1 MNIIKTINNSEY
13 KFILAS
19 NSPRRKELL
28 KMIGIE
34 FEVFPANIDENI
46 SEYNDF
52 GDYVSKL
59 SKMKANHIKNIFIE
73 KQQNGKYLILAADTI
88 VVINNVVLN
97 KPEDADDAFKM
108 LSLLSNDT
116 HQVYTGF
123 CLIDLVIGRD
133 DYKKSNN
140 SNNSYENIISN
151 FEVTDVSFRQLSDEE
166 IYDYIETGSP
176 MDKAGA
182 YGIQE
187 DLGAVFVNKIVGDY
201 YNVVGLP
208 LQKVFVNL
216 QKLFTPKSNN

>member
-34 FEVFPANIDENI
+34 FEVLPADIDENI
-46 SEYNDF
+46 REYNDF

-59 SKMKANHIKNIFIE
+59 SKMKANHIKNIFID

-97 KPEDADDAFKM
+97 KPIDADDAFKM
-108 LSLLSNDT
+108 LSLLSDNT

-123 CLIDLVIGRD
+123 CLIDLVVGD
-133 DYKKSNN
+133 DN
-140 SNNSYENIISN
+140 SINSLNQTENIISN
-151 FEVTDVSFRQLSDEE
+151 YEVTDVSFRRLSDEE
-166 IYDYIETGSP
+166 INDYIETGSP

-208 LQKVFVNL
+208 LQKVFVTL
-216 QKLFTPKSNN
+216 QNLFTPKLNN

>member
-1 MNIIKTINNSEY
+1 MNIIKKINSSDY

-28 KMIGIE
+28 KMIGLE
-34 FEVFPANIDENI
+34 FEVVPANIDENI
-46 SEYNDF
+46 TNYSDF
-52 GDYVSKL
+52 GDYVCKL
-59 SKMKANHIKNIFIE
+59 SNMKANHIKNIFIDKKLE
-73 KQQNGKYLILAADTI
+73 GKFIILAADTI
-88 VVINNVVLN
+88 VAINDLVLN
-97 KPEDADDAFKM
+97 KPADKIDAFRM
-108 LSLLSNDT
+108 LTLLSNNT

-123 CLIDLVIGRD
+123 CLIELNVTNKLE
-133 DYKKSNN
+133 YS
-140 SNNSYENIISN
+140 ENIIFN
-151 FEVTDVSFRQLSDEE
+151 YEKTDVSFRQLSDEE

-208 LQKVFVNL
+208 IQKVYTYL
-216 QKLFTPKSNN
+216 QTIC